1 MGKKILAGK
10 KGIIFGALNEQS
22 IAWQVALKCREEGA
36 KIVLTN
42 APLAVRF
49 GEINQ
54 LAKEIKAKVIPADVT
69 KVDDLDRL
77 VDESMSYFGG
87 QFDFAL
93 HSVAMSYNIRKK
105 HPYTGLNYDGFM
117 ETLNISAVS
126 FHKFLQT
133 CFQKDAI
140 SPWGSVVALTFIA
153 AHRIFPQYNE
163 MADAKSLL
171 EGIARSFGLH
181 YGNHNKVRINTLSQ
195 SPVKTTAGG
204 GIDGFDRFWDYA
216 DLMSPLGNAPATAL
230 ADACTMLFSDYSR
243 YITMQNI
250 YHDGGFSA
258 TGLTDAISNT
268 FNDYNNI
275 AGKNV
280 K

>member
-1 MGKKILAGK
+1 MGKKLLAGK
-10 KGIIFGALNEQS
+10 KGVIFGVLNASS
-22 IAWQVALKCREEGA
+22 IAWQVALKCHEEGA
-36 KIVLTN
+36 KIILTN

-49 GEINQ
+49 GETNL
-54 LAKEIKAKVIPADVT
+54 LAKQINAKVIPADAT
-69 KVDDLDRL
+69 KEEEMGIL
-77 VDESMSYFGG
+77 VDESMKHFGG

-105 HPYTGLNYDGFM
+105 HPYTALNYDGFM
-117 ETLNISAVS
+117 ETLGISAVS
-126 FHKFLQT
+126 FHKFLQA
-133 CFQKDAI
+133 CFQKEAI
-140 SPWGSVVALTFIA
+140 RDWGSVVALTFIA

-181 YGNHNKVRINTLSQ
+181 YGSKNKVRINTISQ

-204 GIDGFDRFWDYA
+204 GIEGFDRFWEFA
-216 DLMSPLGNAPATAL
+216 DLMSPLGNAPADAL
-230 ADACTMLFSDYSR
+230 AKSCVMLFSDYSR

-258 TGLTDAISNT
+258 TGLTQNIIDAI
-268 FNDYNNI
+268 DP
-275 AGKNV
+275 K
-280 K
+280 

>member
-1 MGKKILAGK
+1 MSKKILAGK
-10 KGIIFGALNEQS
+10 KGIIFGVLNEHS
-22 IAWQVALKCREEGA
+22 IAWQVALKCHDEGA
-36 KIVLTN
+36 KIILTN
-42 APLAVRF
+42 TPLAVRF
-49 GEINQ
+49 GETTQ
-54 LAKEIKAKVIPADVT
+54 LAKQIKAKVLSADV
-69 KVDDLDRL
+69 KKNEDIEQL
-77 VDESMSYFGG
+77 VDAGMDHFGG

-105 HPYTGLNYDGFM
+105 HPYTELNYDGFM

-126 FHKFLQT
+126 FHKFLQA

-140 SPWGSVVALTFIA
+140 SEWGSVVALTFIA
-153 AHRIFPQYNE
+153 SQRIFPQYSE

-181 YGNHNKVRINTLSQ
+181 YGNKRKIRINTISQ

-204 GIDGFDRFWDYA
+204 GIEGFDRFWEYS
-216 DLMSPLGNAPATAL
+216 DLMSPLGNAPAEAVGE
-230 ADACTMLFSDYSR
+230 ACVMLFSDYTR

-258 TGLTDAISNT
+258 TGLTQ
-268 FNDYNNI
+268 NI
-275 AGKNV
+275 IEAMTPHK
-280 K
+280 

>member
-1 MGKKILAGK
+1 MGKKLLAGK
-10 KGIIFGALNEQS
+10 KGIIFGALNEYS
-22 IAWQVALKCREEGA
+22 IAWQIALKCHEEGA
-36 KIVLTN
+36 KIILTN

-49 GEINQ
+49 GDTEI
-54 LAKEIKAKVIPADVT
+54 LAKKIKAKIIPADVT
-69 KVDDLDRL
+69 KKEDIEHL
-77 VDESMSYFGG
+77 VDASMKIFGG

-105 HPYTGLNYDGFM
+105 HPYTELNYDGFI

-133 CFQKDAI
+133 CYQKNAI
-140 SPWGSVVALTFIA
+140 SEWGSVVALTFIA

-181 YGNHNKVRINTLSQ
+181 YGSKYKVRINTLSQ

-204 GIDGFDRFWDYA
+204 GIDGFDRFWEYA
-216 DLMSPLGNAPATAL
+216 DLMSPLGNARSSAL
-230 ADACTMLFSDYSR
+230 AEACVMLFSDYSR

-250 YHDGGFSA
+250 FHDGGFSA
-258 TGLTDAISNT
+258 TGMTHSLIEA
-268 FNDYNNI
+268 FNNNQ
-275 AGKNV
+275 
-280 K
+280 